1 MKVTDSGAGVVDIF
15 FIVLGFLLLLLL
27 LLLLLCSF
35 LEHLCE
41 GYRRGKGNRPI

>member
-1 MKVTDSGAGVVDIF
+1 MKVPDSGAGVVDIV
-15 FIVLGFLLLLLL
+15 FIVLGFLFLLLL

-41 GYRRGKGNRPI
+41 GYRGGNRPI

>member
-15 FIVLGFLLLLLL
+15 FIVLGLLLL